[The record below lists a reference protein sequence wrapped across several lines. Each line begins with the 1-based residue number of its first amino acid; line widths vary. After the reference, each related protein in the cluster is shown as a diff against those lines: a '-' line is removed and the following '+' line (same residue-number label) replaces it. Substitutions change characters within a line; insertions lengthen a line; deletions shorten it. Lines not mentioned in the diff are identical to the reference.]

1 MANTIPASRKKL
13 KITAPNIVHGT
24 VSYDAVSPYEAA
36 TRSVRSAFSAPEKC
50 KKTEDEQK
58 GKSQETHPT
67 EIKIIISDYPNQLQ
81 HHRQFDRR
89 NDRAK
94 RTRHT
99 RQEQHS

>member
-1 MANTIPASRKKL
+1 
-13 KITAPNIVHGT
+13 
-24 VSYDAVSPYEAA
+24 
-36 TRSVRSAFSAPEKC
+36 
-50 KKTEDEQK
+50 

-99 RQEQHS
+99 RQEQHSYEKPTQMAPSPEPLPGYIDAACPMARVTLRIIARERLASSSAGRTPHPNRS